1 MTTGKLHPPGIAD
14 PGTPGP
20 VGVRVL
26 HSTSAHSDVPVY
38 HGVSYCDAVRRVGK
52 GESLRVLPGSIE
64 VCGWAPVVLG
74 LKAPDNRFE
83 QGLAPRL
90 WYPVAGLLL
99 APLDCFPGEPDVVV
113 VRARPEVLRQRIQ
126 ALGPGAL
133 WEGHGEGLDRSAI
146 SALMGEQPTWRQG
159 LVGAVNSALAALA
172 RYRRWQAFTRWLFR
186 STLVTVGFDALISR
200 ALADMSICR
209 NSTVIP
215 LLTGRVNASF
225 FCTGGVTWGRNDPE
239 HLTSGWPWAQFCQ
252 TTRLPGTGLQAER
265 RPQPDWN
272 PPVDDRGAGE
282 VRR

>member
-1 MTTGKLHPPGIAD
+1 MTTGKPYPSGLAD
-14 PGTPGP
+14 PGTPRP
-20 VGVRVL
+20 VGVSVL
-26 HSTSAHSDVPVY
+26 RSASAHSDVPVY
-38 HGVSYCDAVRRVGK
+38 HGVSYCDAVRRA
-52 GESLRVLPGSIE
+52 GEGECLQVLPDSIE

-90 WYPVAGLLL
+90 PYPVAGVLV
-99 APLDCFPGEPDVVV
+99 APLDCFPGEPEVVV
-113 VRARPEVLRQRIQ
+113 VRARPEVLRQMVQ
-126 ALGPGAL
+126 VLGPEAL
-133 WEGHGEGLDRSAI
+133 WDSHEGRLDCSAI
-146 SALMGEQPTWRQG
+146 PALTGEQPTWRQG
-159 LVGAVNSALAALA
+159 LVGTVNNLLAALA

-186 STLVTVGFDALISR
+186 SPVVTIGFDALISR

-252 TTRLPGTGLQAER
+252 VTRLPGKGLQTESQPYPGREPSTNDER
-265 RPQPDWN
+265 E
-272 PPVDDRGAGE
+272 GL
-282 VRR
+282 